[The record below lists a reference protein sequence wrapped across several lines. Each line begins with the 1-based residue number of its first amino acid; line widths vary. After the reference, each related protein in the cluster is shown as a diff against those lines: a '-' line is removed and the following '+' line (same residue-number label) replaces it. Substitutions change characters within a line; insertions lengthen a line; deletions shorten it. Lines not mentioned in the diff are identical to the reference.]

1 MNLIKS
7 MSAEVEKA
15 SHSLV
20 ILPVGSLE
28 QHGTEAPLGC
38 DGLVAD
44 ALCRKAGGL
53 TSTPVLPALYYGCSY
68 SHTSFP
74 GTFSISL
81 ETYSKLLGEIISE
94 AERNGFENIL
104 IVSGHGGNRQAAEK
118 AMAEAVGTI
127 SCSYMGYWQFP
138 GVQEKENRLFKKA
151 GYHITAPE
159 VSMVWYLLSI
169 SIPREFSGCYPP
181 AQPNMKDVTPGQ
193 WKHLYPDGG
202 VGADLSDAS
211 VVKGQT
217 LFQFTTD
224 SMANYIRKIA
234 GTCSANS

>member
-1 MNLIKS
+1 

-15 SHSLV
+15 EHSLV

-44 ALCRKAGGL
+44 ALCRKAGEL

-74 GTFSISL
+74 GTFSISI

-94 AERNGFENIL
+94 AERNGFKNIL

-118 AMAEAVGTI
+118 AIAETAGTI
-127 SCSYMGYWQFP
+127 SSRYMGYWELP
-138 GVQEKENRLFKKA
+138 GVQKEENRLFKKA
-151 GYHITAPE
+151 GYHITASE
-159 VSMVWYLLSI
+159 VSMVWYLLSR
-169 SIPREFSGCYPP
+169 SIPGKFSGCYPP
-181 AQPNMKDVTPGQ
+181 AQQKMTAVSPEQ
-193 WKHLYPDGG
+193 WKNLYPDGG
-202 VGADLSDAS
+202 VGANLSDAS
-211 VVKGQT
+211 VLKGQA
-217 LFQFTTD
+217 LFQFATA
-224 SMANYIRKIA
+224 SMVNYILKTA
-234 GTCSANS
+234 SSLL